1 MSSHISKVCYIRG
14 LNINGTQ
21 GRMSQLYL
29 VWPVTRRYHKQA
41 QNIKK
46 NSKNRGI
53 FARLG
58 DNLPYGVKRQIII
71 F

>member
-46 NSKNRGI
+46 TLKIGVYLRVLGTIYPILGI
-53 FARLG
+53 
-58 DNLPYGVKRQIII
+58 I
-71 F
+71 